1 MLPAYNDCPRR
12 AAARQFKKEI
22 QGAGYKLRV
31 QLPSIGAAVG
41 TAVHKY
47 IENYFV
53 AKMQDL
59 ELANPIDEVMSLF
72 EDEIKTGV
80 IWDDTTTS
88 IDTAKMQ
95 IERMATV
102 YIEGVGKDLM
112 PLATEVAVEAE
123 ITSQPP
129 HNPSNL
135 EGNKWQLTGH
145 IDLVCKGENGV
156 VIRDWKTGAVVR
168 SHHAQL
174 GAYSL
179 LWRSRDADAEFFKHT
194 DTTDLTDLHGFFSHV
209 EGVAI
214 DFIKRIPKRRGQEEA
229 ICTMYD
235 VGLCER
241 TAYATVFR
249 IIGEFDKFMETGD
262 YESFPA
268 NPMSMLCTEKY
279 CECFGSDF
287 CPITKILNKE

>member
-1 MLPAYNDCPRR
+1 MKHSIRASMLPAYNDCPRR

-95 IERMATV
+95 IERMARV
-102 YIEGVGKDLM
+102 YIEGVGKDLT

-123 ITSQPP
+123 I
-129 HNPSNL
+129 ND
-135 EGNKWQLTGH
+135 KWQLTGH

-156 VIRDWKTGAVVR
+156 VIRDWKTGAIVR

-179 LWRSRDADAEFFKHT
+179 LWRSRDVVTGLAPDEPQTSNLKPI
-194 DTTDLTDLHGFFSHV
+194 HV

-229 ICTMYD
+229 ICTIYD

-287 CPITKILNKE
+287 CPITK